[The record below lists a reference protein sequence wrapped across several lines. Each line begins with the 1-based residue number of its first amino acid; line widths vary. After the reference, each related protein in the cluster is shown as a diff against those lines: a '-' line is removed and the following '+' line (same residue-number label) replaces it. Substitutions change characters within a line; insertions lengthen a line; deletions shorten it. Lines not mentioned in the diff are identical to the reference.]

1 MKNQEAR
8 EEICRVGASLYARGY
23 VHASAGNI
31 SVKLSDG
38 SFLITPTDACLGNL
52 VASELAHV
60 NADGTQLSGA
70 RASKTLT
77 LHKSIYAAAPA
88 AHCVIHTHATHL
100 VSLTLQ
106 GVWRSTDIVP
116 PITPY
121 YVMKVGH
128 IPLVAYQRPGAAG
141 VAAEV
146 SRLIHD
152 SAAQQKTIR
161 GVMLDR
167 LGPVVWHQSPAE
179 ASAVLEELE
188 ETAKLWLMSDRQA
201 TALSDH
207 QINELRETF
216 GALW

>member
-60 NADGTQLSGA
+60 NAEGTQLSGA
-70 RASKTLT
+70 RASKTLM
-77 LHKSIYAAAPA
+77 LHKSIYAAAPQT
-88 AHCVIHTHATHL
+88 HCVIHTHATHL

-128 IPLVAYQRPGAAG
+128 IPLIAYQRPGAAS

-146 SRLIHD
+146 SHLIHD
-152 SAAQQKTIR
+152 SATQQKTIR